1 MQRLILSKALKAKK
15 DVEDESTWIAFSNL
29 QSEVVELRH
38 KVEEKEEILNTL
50 ASDLIRDHVEF
61 KKLSEG
67 KDSKISKLKSEN
79 IQSVKRTTDLEAK
92 IAAQV
97 EACKVEMVDLKEKLD
112 EANENFEVEKTE
124 REIA

>member
-1 MQRLILSKALKAKK
+1 M
-15 DVEDESTWIAFSNL
+15 
-29 QSEVVELRH
+29 
-38 KVEEKEEILNTL
+38 NTL